1 MNTIHKGILPGLMGL
16 WLMVATAH
24 ACELPLDRTRTRELA
39 TWKPLIQAYS
49 QRHYGENTWE
59 LKPTAI
65 VLHYTAGRGF
75 PQNLVDTSDFA
86 GETPGLAVHYVV
98 DGGKIWEILPPQ
110 VRSRGA
116 YGINHRA
123 INIEMVALEE
133 DDLFYNRSQTL
144 ETTAKLVYCLQ
155 QQFQIPSRK
164 VYGHAD
170 VAAMDLAS
178 VPEAL
183 DLLDNAP
190 YAKID
195 PGYKNQWY
203 VLMLGLLIPQ

>member
-1 MNTIHKGILPGLMGL
+1 MAIIHKGIILGLMGI
-16 WLMVATAH
+16 WLTVSTAQ
-24 ACELPLDRTRTRELA
+24 ACELPIDQTRTRELA
-39 TWKPLIQAYS
+39 PWKPLIQAYS

-59 LKPTAI
+59 LKPTVI

-75 PQNLVDTSDFA
+75 PQNLVDTPDFA

-98 DGGKIWEILPPQ
+98 DGDKVWEILPPN

-123 INIEMVALEE
+123 LNIEMVALEE
-133 DDLFYNRSQTL
+133 DDLFYNRTQTL
-144 ETTAKLVYCLQ
+144 ATTAKLVHCLQ
-155 QQFQIPSRK
+155 QQFHIPSSK

-170 VAAMDLAS
+170 VATMDLAI

-183 DLLDNAP
+183 DLIDQEP

-203 VLMLGLLIPQ
+203 VLMLTLLIPK